1 MNRASDS
8 NRFARSKSQLPLLG
22 SKLSSPI
29 APPYVVT
36 RNHIADRVFL
46 SLGIKLV
53 LVRGPAGFGK
63 TTAMLQLRE
72 RFKQE
77 GVPTAW
83 LNLDEAD
90 NDTPRFLAY
99 LDEALQTLLA
109 PRSGRPHRDE
119 HRSGSELAVS
129 ILDRVSAQSGPFVLF
144 LDECENIRNP
154 AVSAFVTQLIDSL
167 PPGAQLI
174 VGTRTVPSMGIAKLR
189 ARGQLLEIAPEELRF
204 SAEEAGDFLTRQR
217 RLVLKQEDVRRLHNT
232 TEGWIAALWL
242 ASVALEKRAN
252 TEEFISGFA
261 GSNAEIAD
269 YLAEDVLAR
278 QSEQSR
284 EFLLK
289 TCILD
294 QLIPDLCDAVC
305 GRDDSAEQLKRI
317 ERANL
322 FLVPLDESR
331 SAYRYHSLFSGFL
344 RGQLRRLK
352 PEWKVPLYRAASD
365 WYLGQKRPI
374 PAITYALRAGD
385 AQLSLSLI
393 EQQIDSML
401 GEGRLRLLSQW
412 FDALPAEALDSSP
425 KLKLIQA
432 WAVNLTRGPHQALAL
447 VERLE
452 TQRMHDADGEAQL
465 LALRPMLLGMSDS
478 IEQSYALGRE
488 RLPLIKPEFTFP
500 RSMLAQTLAN
510 TSMIL
515 GNLTEARG
523 YADEARQLH
532 VSRASRFNFALADSV
547 DGAIDLMQGRL
558 KQATVRLR
566 RAAGVS
572 GEDVVNSTSRNA
584 YSGVLL
590 AEALYEAGD
599 VERAERLFG
608 VFVPML
614 QQLGLPD
621 HLITAHVL
629 LARIVGDRGDRDYAL
644 QLLADLESVGH
655 RLSLL
660 RVVASARLERARG
673 LIMRGD
679 HAAAREQLDRA
690 GDSALW
696 QQMSVR
702 AYVANDLLNHPI
714 GMLRWLIH
722 SGAVGEAIPQIKQRL
737 EDAER
742 ASFHRRALK
751 LRILLAEALS
761 RDGQRKPS
769 MRILEKALDY
779 ASGEGFVSTFL
790 EEGPAI
796 QGMLTEFL
804 NAREG
809 SAAEGSNAEQF
820 LRRIARQSSSATDR
834 AAAVEMQRST
844 VDALTSKEIQV
855 LELLAQGYSNDAMA
869 SKLFVSESTVRT
881 HLRNINVKLQAGNRT
896 QALVIARRLKLIA

>member
-1 MNRASDS
+1 MTKPTDSTRFPRNR
-8 NRFARSKSQLPLLG
+8 QTLPLLG
-22 SKLSSPI
+22 SKLGAPV
-29 APPYVVT
+29 APPYMVT
-36 RNHIADRVFL
+36 RSHIADRVFL

-63 TTAMLQLRE
+63 TTAMLQLRD
-72 RFKQE
+72 RFNLE
-77 GVPTAW
+77 GVPNAW

-90 NDTPRFLAY
+90 NDTPRLLAY
-99 LDEALQTLLA
+99 LEEALQPLL
-109 PRSGRPHRDE
+109 SGKAGQSNRGE
-119 HRSGSELAVS
+119 QRSGSELAVS

-154 AVSAFVTQLIDSL
+154 AVSAFVTQLIDCL
-167 PPGAQLI
+167 PAGAQLV

-189 ARGQLLEIAPEELRF
+189 ARGQLLEIAPDELRL
-204 SAEEAGDFLTRQR
+204 SAEEASDFLTKQR
-217 RLVLKQEDVRRLHNT
+217 RLVLKTEQIRRLHNT
-232 TEGWIAALWL
+232 TEGWVAALWL
-242 ASVALEKRAN
+242 ASVALEKRAD
-252 TEEFISGFA
+252 TDEFIAGFA
-261 GSNAEIAD
+261 GSNADIAD
-269 YLAEDVLAR
+269 YLAEDVFGR
-278 QSEQSR
+278 QSELSR

-289 TCILD
+289 TSILD
-294 QLIPDLCDAVC
+294 QLTPELCDAVC

-322 FLVPLDESR
+322 FLIPLDESR

-352 PEWKVPLYRAASD
+352 PEWRAPLYRAASE
-365 WYLGQKRPI
+365 WYLAQDRPI
-374 PAITYALRAGD
+374 PAITYALKAGD
-385 AQLSLSLI
+385 AQLALSLI
-393 EQQIDSML
+393 EQQVDSML
-401 GEGRLRLLSQW
+401 GEGRLRLLNKW
-412 FDALPAEALDSSP
+412 FEALPQEALDSSP
-425 KLKLIQA
+425 RLKLIQA
-432 WAVNLTRGPHQALAL
+432 WAVNLTYGPHEALAL

-452 TQRMHDADGEAQL
+452 TQQMADAEGEAQL
-465 LALRPMLLGMSDS
+465 LALRPMLLGMSDR
-478 IEQSYALGRE
+478 IDQSYALGRE
-488 RLPLIKPEFTFP
+488 RLPLVKAEFAFA

-523 YADEARQLH
+523 YADEARQLQT
-532 VSRASRFNFALADSV
+532 SRASRLNFALADSV

-572 GEDVVNSTSRNA
+572 GEDVVSSTSRNA

-608 VFVPML
+608 VFVPMV

-629 LARIVGDRGDRDYAL
+629 LARIVGDRGDRDNAL
-644 QLLADLESVGH
+644 QLLGDLESVGH
-655 RLSLL
+655 RLALP
-660 RVVASARLERARG
+660 RVVASARLERARS

-679 HAAAREQLDRA
+679 HVAAREQLDRA
-690 GDSALW
+690 GDAALW
-696 QQMSVR
+696 QQMSSR
-702 AYVANDLLNHPI
+702 SYVANDLLNHSI
-714 GMLRWLIH
+714 GMLRWMVH
-722 SGAVGEAIPQIKQRL
+722 SGALADAIPQIKQRL
-737 EDAER
+737 EETER
-742 ASFHRRALK
+742 ANFHRRALK

-769 MRILEKALDY
+769 MRTMEKALDY

-790 EEGPAI
+790 EEGPAV
-796 QGMLTEFL
+796 QGMLNEFL
-804 NAREG
+804 HAREG
-809 SAAEGSNAEQF
+809 AAVEGSSAEQF
-820 LRRIARQSSSATDR
+820 LRRISLDQRSATDR
-834 AAAVEMQRST
+834 AAAVEMQTST